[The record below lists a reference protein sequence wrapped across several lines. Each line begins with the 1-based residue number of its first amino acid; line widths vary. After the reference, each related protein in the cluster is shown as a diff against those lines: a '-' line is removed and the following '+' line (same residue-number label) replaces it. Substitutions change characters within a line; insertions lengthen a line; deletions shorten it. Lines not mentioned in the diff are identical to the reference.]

1 MTQGVQ
7 AGRNEALKGILGK
20 TVDNASSALTSF
32 AVRFTDGSGIIFDAV
47 SAPGPMVAARIV
59 RAEELPNLE
68 EAVCSVDWGWICGS
82 SVSEAQD
89 AGLAVRLQ
97 LSQAGPLTI
106 GSALWEGKPF
116 LSFQPFRPAKK

>member
-7 AGRNEALKGILGK
+7 AQRSEALKAIIGK
-20 TVDNASSALTSF
+20 KVENASSALTSF
-32 AVRFTDGSGIIFDAV
+32 AVKFDDGTGVIFDAV
-47 SAPGPMVAARIV
+47 EPASPTVSAKTVGAS
-59 RAEELPNLE
+59 ELPDLE

-82 SVSEAQD
+82 TVQD
-89 AGLAVRLQ
+89 AQGLGPAVRLI
-97 LSQAGPLTI
+97 LSNAGPLSI